1 MPYIGVWLLLFAVTA
16 LFNVLP
22 NPLSVLTVSCPAFLY
37 VVPVA
42 VYTHLG
48 QWRRSIGLV
57 AGSLLAALAGGTALL
72 AILSS
77 MGYTPGL
84 QLSSGQFVG
93 LVAMSSANAVLVAAV
108 GVVVGVGTAR
118 GWTYGRVVSATA
130 AAFCALTGA
139 YLATSWEAFGRII
152 ESMIAGIV
160 EQLNARVAEF
170 GQDVVDEQ
178 IASMQWLGENKFALA
193 AGIEFSV
200 YLAIACLAVSAT
212 TVVLRRRFA
221 DPGPIGSFRD
231 MHPPDWLVWAAI
243 LTAALWFA
251 EREYGGDGLRIVTWN
266 AAVALGSVYF
276 LNGCAIFVYG
286 LQVLAP
292 GPFLTV
298 LVVFTILMSSMY
310 YTFSFLGLFDTW
322 ANFRG
327 RMDRLA
333 EAIRNARQG
342 ES

>member
-48 QWRRSIGLV
+48 QWRRSAGLLV
-57 AGSLLAALAGGTALL
+57 GAMLAALAGCAALL
-72 AILSS
+72 AILWS
-77 MGYTPGL
+77 MGFTPRL
-84 QLSSGQFVG
+84 QLSSGQFAG
-93 LVAMSSANAVLVAAV
+93 LVAMSSANALFVAAV
-108 GVVVGVGTAR
+108 GLVVGVGTAR
-118 GWTYGRVVSATA
+118 GWTYGRVVTATA
-130 AAFCALTGA
+130 TAFSVLAGA
-139 YLATSWEAFGRII
+139 YLALSWDAFGRII
-152 ESMIAGIV
+152 ESMIAGIT
-160 EQLNARVAEF
+160 EQLNARAAEF

-178 IASMQWLGENKFALA
+178 VARMQWLGENKFAVA
-193 AGIEFSV
+193 AGVEFSV
-200 YLAIACLAVSAT
+200 YLVLACALVSLTA
-212 TVVLRRRFA
+212 VVLRRRFA

-231 MHPPDWLVWAAI
+231 MHPPDWLVWVGI

-251 EREYGGDGLRIVTWN
+251 ERQYGFAELRFVTWN
-266 AAVALGSVYF
+266 VAVGLGTVYF
-276 LNGCAIFVYG
+276 LNGCAIFIYG

-298 LVVFTILMSSMY
+298 LLVFTILMSSMY

-322 ANFRG
+322 ANFRS

-333 EAIRNARQG
+333 EAIRNARPG